1 MTTEEKTSSSLLKRM
16 LDKRNVLAFAV
27 FLDLFS
33 VSLIVPLIPIRFKEL
48 GVSPL
53 LVGTLSSIYSA
64 SQIVGGLG
72 LGLLGDRLDDR
83 RTILLINFAG
93 AALAYAMV
101 GLASSIWFLAAS
113 RVVVGLVKQTMT
125 ASKAMAAEW
134 AAADATGATS
144 AADLMALVSSASMAA
159 WLIGSTVTGTVRA
172 LHPLAPSVIAVGLYG
187 IDALVVLFL
196 LPPASRTA
204 AAAAPGRGPGGKKS
218 EDHDADKVATGRDE
232 EEARKKLTKPGFL
245 VSCKRA
251 FGNGAVGRFLLIRIV
266 YSLMYRSSMTM
277 QDTWEMERFGL
288 AAGELGYLRS
298 VKSLISIGFQALI
311 AGRAINRIGE
321 RGALL
326 LSIGCF
332 LVGSLS
338 EAAVTRVAHYTA
350 ICVPVKL
357 VGGLLGPTAL
367 DALTTKLVPRG
378 DIGAA
383 LAVMDVL
390 QSCMGVLAPLL
401 GGAIIEFGG
410 LTAKPLF
417 SSGGFAG
424 LLCLSLALLPTTA
437 AAGSAPENSTA
448 GTAAAASKK
457 NQ

>member
-1 MTTEEKTSSSLLKRM
+1 
-16 LDKRNVLAFAV
+16 
-27 FLDLFS
+27 
-33 VSLIVPLIPIRFKEL
+33 
-48 GVSPL
+48 
-53 LVGTLSSIYSA
+53 
-64 SQIVGGLG
+64 
-72 LGLLGDRLDDR
+72 
-83 RTILLINFAG
+83 
-93 AALAYAMV
+93 
-101 GLASSIWFLAAS
+101 
-113 RVVVGLVKQTMT
+113 
-125 ASKAMAAEW
+125 
-134 AAADATGATS
+134 
-144 AADLMALVSSASMAA
+144 
-159 WLIGSTVTGTVRA
+159 
-172 LHPLAPSVIAVGLYG
+172 
-187 IDALVVLFL
+187 
-196 LPPASRTA
+196 
-204 AAAAPGRGPGGKKS
+204 
-218 EDHDADKVATGRDE
+218 
-232 EEARKKLTKPGFL
+232 
-245 VSCKRA
+245 
-251 FGNGAVGRFLLIRIV
+251 
-266 YSLMYRSSMTM
+266 MTM

-332 LVGSLS
+332 PLGSLS

-350 ICVPVKL
+350 VCVPVKL